1 MPRPLFARSGL
12 PLTSLSFYVL
22 LSLSSDD
29 RDPAAILEDVTMS
42 SAGRVRLTQT
52 RLKVSLRRLVGSGF
66 VTAQDGDRYRLTH
79 EGRLQLADELER
91 MERAVRLARRRRV
104 TQD

>member
-22 LSLSSDD
+22 LSLSSND
-29 RDPAAILEDVTMS
+29 RDPAGILDDVTMS
-42 SAGRVRLTQT
+42 SAGRVRLTT
-52 RLKVSLRRLVGSGF
+52 ARLRVSLRRLVGTRF
-66 VTAQDGDRYRLTH
+66 VAAQDGDRYRLTH

-91 MERAVRLARRRRV
+91 MERAVRLARSRRF
-104 TQD
+104 D